1 MTMAKAQTNTKSRI
15 LQTARTLY
23 STHGC
28 DTTTLDDIIT
38 AAGVTKG
45 AFYHYFKSKDSLCE
59 AVLEQVIEDYRQ
71 LAATLD
77 DQAEPIVQLS
87 EMIGKLARLN
97 ASGEWVNCRLI
108 LRLSADCHQ
117 SHPQMQRRLREFWR
131 WETGFY
137 EELIGRCVAAGQL
150 NRQLG
155 ARTQARLLLAVTAGA
170 LTLDRMEP
178 SESVFALLSETVI
191 DLLRRF

>member
-1 MTMAKAQTNTKSRI
+1 MAKAQTNTKSRI
-15 LQTARTLY
+15 LQTVRTLY

-191 DLLRRF
+191 DLLRRC